1 MQSHRERCAAAGAQ
15 SARAGRRGAHL
26 GACCPPDPPI
36 CYCYIGPL
44 GAYFM
49 AERKAEPE
57 YVDPLP
63 KEYYDSVERFNRE
76 VLDRASEIP
85 KDELERLMAAER
97 ERRWPYM
104 QKESKAACEYL
115 CALVGV
121 EPAVFKDPS
130 ELEGSL
136 AKYFPHGFDSVE
148 AVRAVRGR
156 GP

>member
-1 MQSHRERCAAAGAQ
+1 
-15 SARAGRRGAHL
+15 
-26 GACCPPDPPI
+26 
-36 CYCYIGPL
+36 
-44 GAYFM
+44 M

-57 YVDPLP
+57 YVDPNP
-63 KEYYDSVERFNRE
+63 QEYYDSIERFNRE

-85 KDELERLMAAER
+85 KDELKRLMDAER

-104 QKESKAACEYL
+104 QKESKAMCEYL

-121 EPAVFKDPS
+121 EPAVFKHPS
-130 ELEGSL
+130 EFAGCL
-136 AKYFPHGFDSVE
+136 AKYFPNGFDSLE